1 MSHISNSVW
10 NERYAIAQS
19 LQLAADLVANGTVY
33 PHWIDDECFWYERRG
48 RDGAEYRVVA
58 ASTGQARAV
67 LTKCAVARS
76 LSVHLDA
83 EVDSQTLLL
92 RDLKFARDI
101 SSASFNAFGE
111 AYLYRL
117 ADKAL
122 IPSVSQGNPNWVIS
136 PDGRLAA
143 FLRDFNLWIREIQ
156 TGREWPLTQ
165 DGSEHYAYADTPA
178 AKRTERAWLG
188 SAPPE
193 GRWSPDSRRFFTLQ
207 VDDRHVPELPMIDFV
222 QFDTSRVL
230 INLHGG
236 GFRVGSGALQLIES
250 LPIAATARIRVISID
265 YSLSPEHKF
274 PAASEDVAAV
284 YRELIKHFLPAQI
297 GIYGCS
303 SGGMLTAMSVA
314 WFQREK
320 LPRPGAIGIFCSGL
334 DYSGGGDSAYIAG
347 PLQPYLSGVKVLPPP
362 PNPNPPAQSNE
373 YLGSADPRDPMV
385 SPGYYPDRISQFPP
399 TLIVTGTRDDA
410 MSSAVHAHAELDRAG
425 VQTELHVWEGM
436 WHGFFFNV
444 DLPESQEMY
453 KVTSRFFNA
462 HLETSH

>member
-1 MSHISNSVW
+1 MLLAGFVTVRTTAQDLNGNQQATMVTVDNLGTVHIPAHDIPVSIYMSTPAKEFYIKELGLSPVNIPTDIVKLRESG
-10 NERYAIAQS
+10 ERLLAPLLERAKSRYPSRIEIQSIAGVRAIAITP
-19 LQLAADLVANGTVY
+19 L
-33 PHWIDDECFWYERRG
+33 
-48 RDGAEYRVVA
+48 DG
-58 ASTGQARAV
+58 Q
-67 LTKCAVARS
+67 
-76 LSVHLDA
+76 
-83 EVDSQTLLL
+83 
-92 RDLKFARDI
+92 
-101 SSASFNAFGE
+101 
-111 AYLYRL
+111 
-117 ADKAL
+117 
-122 IPSVSQGNPNWVIS
+122 
-136 PDGRLAA
+136 
-143 FLRDFNLWIREIQ
+143 
-156 TGREWPLTQ
+156 
-165 DGSEHYAYADTPA
+165 
-178 AKRTERAWLG
+178 
-188 SAPPE
+188 
-193 GRWSPDSRRFFTLQ
+193 
-207 VDDRHVPELPMIDFV
+207 